1 MQEYAA
7 ADLGGPGTPSH
18 GLRQSQ
24 AVDEESMIEG

>member
-7 ADLGGPGTPSH
+7 ADLGGPKTPSH